1 MQTLYDFIKAY
12 KISYILM
19 MARNDIKNNAVKLI

>member
-1 MQTLYDFIKAY
+1 MQILYDFIKAS